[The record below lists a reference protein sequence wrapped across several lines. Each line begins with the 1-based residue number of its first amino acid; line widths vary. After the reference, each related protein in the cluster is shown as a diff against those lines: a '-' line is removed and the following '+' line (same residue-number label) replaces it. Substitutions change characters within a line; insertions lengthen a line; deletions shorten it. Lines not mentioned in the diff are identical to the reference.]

1 MSVSTKHIHVE
12 ATARCWP
19 VWAASGYGTMR
30 PSGGGGK
37 SGSLSLRTREAV
49 CYAAPS
55 TNISGVQI
63 WLMDEMAEPY
73 RALPLNA
80 DGLLPTKRDIQEFTG
95 DPGSVTCTPLS

>member
-1 MSVSTKHIHVE
+1 MVRRGQAAAPGSP
-12 ATARCWP
+12 ARL
-19 VWAASGYGTMR
+19 T
-30 PSGGGGK
+30 
-37 SGSLSLRTREAV
+37 LRTREAV

-55 TNISGVQI
+55 TKISGVQI

-80 DGLLPTKRDIQEFTG
+80 DGLLPTKRDIQEITG